1 MYYHESTIAKRL
13 LNWRMQIYDYIIGLF
28 DVQTL

>member
-13 LNWRMQIYDYIIGLF
+13 LKWRMQIYD
-28 DVQTL
+28 